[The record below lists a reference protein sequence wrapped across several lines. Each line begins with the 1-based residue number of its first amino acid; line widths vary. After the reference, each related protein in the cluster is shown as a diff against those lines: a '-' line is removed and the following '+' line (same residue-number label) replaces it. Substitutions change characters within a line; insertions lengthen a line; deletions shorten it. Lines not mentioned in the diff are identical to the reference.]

1 MNPPFFRRH
10 ALACE
15 LAALLVDS
23 EGKRTARSGVVRT
36 APRGTGKSV
45 FLNNDLASALR
56 RRGAVV
62 IVADLAKNAD
72 ADPADLIAKA
82 VLETLKA
89 HEGAIAQLAR
99 RVGLER
105 IGFGGVSFLVSHPTS
120 DGMWLSEALEALSD
134 RTRRA
139 IVLILDEAQ
148 QCLTTQRG
156 TSLLTVLK
164 AARDSLNISHDGMRI
179 MATGSHRAKL
189 MTLLGRSKVFFCSK
203 RISLPPLDG
212 EFLDWFHQHHGLP
225 ASLGPDACALLFRRA
240 GYRPEVLA
248 DATLEAIAGGSFQY
262 GDATRTLRRAIDRQ
276 SNEMH
281 MDLLEVIGRLPVV
294 ESAVAR
300 VMATID
306 KTRAGFDPA
315 TMSAYSDVV
324 RRIDPGWDGQIDV
337 DRVEQA
343 LTVLADKR
351 LVWKSTVGVYMLED
365 PVVAAAMRW
374 AGLLDIVPP
383 IPGISPYE
391 EDSVDFGD
399 DETFPLWVGTC
410 RQAFVSVSTAR
421 WAPVDA

>member
-1 MNPPFFRRH
+1 MHPPFFRRQ
-10 ALACE
+10 ALAGE

-23 EGKRTARSGVVRT
+23 NGKRTARSGVMLT

-45 FLNNDLASALR
+45 FLNTDLAAALR

-72 ADPADLIAKA
+72 ADPADLIGKA
-82 VLETLKA
+82 VLEALKA

-105 IGFGGVSFLVSHPTS
+105 VGVAGVSFLVSHPRS

-134 RTRRA
+134 RARRP

-164 AARDSLNISHDGMRI
+164 ATRDSLNISHYGMRI

-212 EFLDWFHQHHGLP
+212 DFLDWFHLHHGLP
-225 ASLGPDACALLFRRA
+225 ESLGPEALASLFRRA
-240 GYRPEVLA
+240 GYRPGVLA
-248 DATLEAIAGGSFQY
+248 DATLEAMADGGFQY
-262 GDATRTLRRAIDRQ
+262 GDATRILRRAIDRQ
-276 SNEMH
+276 SDEMH
-281 MDLLEVIGRLPVV
+281 KDLLEVIAGLPAV

-300 VMATID
+300 VMATVD

-315 TMSAYSDVV
+315 TMAAYADVV
-324 RRIDPGWDGQIDV
+324 RRIDPGWNGPIDV
-337 DRVEQA
+337 GRVEQA
-343 LTVLADKR
+343 LAVLADKR
-351 LVWKSTVGVYMLED
+351 LVWKSTLGVYMLED
-365 PVVAAAMRW
+365 PVVATAMRQ

-383 IPGISPYE
+383 IPGVSPYE
-391 EDSVDFGD
+391 DDAVDFGD
-399 DETFPLWVGTC
+399 DEVFPLWVGTC

-421 WAPVDA
+421 LAPTDA

>member
-1 MNPPFFRRH
+1 MHSPLFRRH

-15 LAALLVDS
+15 LAALLVDA
-23 EGKRTARSGVVRT
+23 EGRRTARSGVVLT

-45 FLNNDLASALR
+45 FLNNDLAPALR

-105 IGFGGVSFLVSHPTS
+105 IGFGGVSFLVSHPKG
-120 DGMWLSEALEALSD
+120 DGMWLSEAFEALSD
-134 RTRRA
+134 RTRRP

-156 TSLLTVLK
+156 TRLLSVLK
-164 AARDSLNISHDGMRI
+164 ATRDSLNISRYGMRI

-203 RISLPPLDG
+203 RISLPCLDG
-212 EFLDWFHQHHGLP
+212 EFLNWFHRHHGLP
-225 ASLGPDACALLFRRA
+225 ESLRPDAMASLFRRA

-248 DATLEAIAGGSFQY
+248 DAALEAIADGSFQY
-262 GDATRTLRRAIDRQ
+262 GDAARILRRAIDRQ

-281 MDLLEVIGRLPVV
+281 KDLLEMIGRLPTVA
-294 ESAVAR
+294 SAVAR
-300 VMATID
+300 VMATVD
-306 KTRAGFDPA
+306 KTRAGFDAA
-315 TMSAYSDVV
+315 TMAAYSAVV
-324 RRIDPGWDGQIDV
+324 RRIDPGWDGPVGV
-337 DRVEQA
+337 DHVEQA
-343 LTVLADKR
+343 LEMLAQRR
-351 LVWKSTVGVYMLED
+351 LVWKSTLGVYMLED
-365 PVVAAAMRW
+365 PVVAVAMRR
-374 AGLLDIVPP
+374 AGLLDRVPP
-383 IPGISPYE
+383 IPGVSPYE
-391 EDSVDFGD
+391 EDSAEFGD
-399 DETFPLWVGTC
+399 DETFPVWVGTC

>member
-1 MNPPFFRRH
+1 MHPPFFRRQ
-10 ALACE
+10 ALAGE

-23 EGKRTARSGVVRT
+23 DGRRTARSGVMLT

-45 FLNNDLASALR
+45 FLNTDLAAALR

-82 VLETLKA
+82 VLEALKA

-105 IGFGGVSFLVSHPTS
+105 VGVAGVSFLVSHPRA

-134 RTRRA
+134 RARRP

-164 AARDSLNISHDGMRI
+164 ATRDSLNISHYGMRI

-212 EFLDWFHQHHGLP
+212 DFLDWFHQHHGLP
-225 ASLGPDACALLFRRA
+225 ASVDPEALASLFRRA
-240 GYRPEVLA
+240 GYRPGVLA
-248 DATLEAIAGGSFQY
+248 DATLEAMADGGFQC
-262 GDATRTLRRAIDRQ
+262 GDATRMLRRAIDRQ
-276 SNEMH
+276 SDEMH
-281 MDLLEVIGRLPVV
+281 KDLLEVIAGLPAV

-300 VMATID
+300 VMATVD

-315 TMSAYSDVV
+315 TMATYSDVV
-324 RRIDPGWDGQIDV
+324 RRIDPGWNGLIDV
-337 DRVEQA
+337 ERVEQA
-343 LTVLADKR
+343 LAVLADKR
-351 LVWKSTVGVYMLED
+351 LVWKSTLGVYMLED
-365 PVVAAAMRW
+365 PVVATAMRQ
-374 AGLLDIVPP
+374 AGLLDVVPP
-383 IPGISPYE
+383 IPGVSPYE
-391 EDSVDFGD
+391 DDAVDFGD
-399 DETFPLWVGTC
+399 DEVFPLWIGTC

-421 WAPVDA
+421 LAPTDA